1 MSYCHP
7 WRKEKQE
14 DDDVKDE
21 PVKDESSN
29 EGSGNESEHA
39 GRSNIREEADVRDVR
54 YNLEKLNWKETCF
67 LNLHGLPC
75 PLHSISPVN

>member
-21 PVKDESSN
+21 SVKGESSN
-29 EGSGNESEHA
+29 EGSDNESEHA
-39 GRSNIREEADVRDVR
+39 GRPNIREEADVRDVR
-54 YNLEKLNWKETCF
+54 YNLEKLN
-67 LNLHGLPC
+67 
-75 PLHSISPVN
+75 